1 MSPNSVASSAILLLL
16 RELEVAIDPSLNTL
30 TRTSWGTDVTGQS
43 PFVDE
48 LARALD
54 MVSET
59 VKPLVEGKKYLRNFF
74 DKAVRWVSVLYSC
87 LRLLIEWL

>member
-1 MSPNSVASSAILLLL
+1 ML

-30 TRTSWGTDVTGQS
+30 TRTPWGTDVTGPS

-74 DKAVRWVSVLYSC
+74 DKAARCVLVLPC
-87 LRLLIEWL
+87 VFPLTDTLMMW